1 MKIAV
6 VTDDQKTISAH
17 FRGSQYFLV
26 FTVENGKI
34 IDQEVRPIINRR
46 YYKKQRLVHAETE
59 DTLPKLAARYTS
71 TWAAII
77 DCDVLFAGGMGQKAY
92 ADLRLR
98 SIQPILT
105 DIQDIKAAVSAYL
118 SGDIINRLERL
129 R

>member
-6 VTDDQKTISAH
+6 VTDDQKTINAH
-17 FRGSQYFLV
+17 FRRSQYFLV

-34 IDQEVRPIINRR
+34 IDQEVRPKDNLREKHLI
-46 YYKKQRLVHAETE
+46 HAETD
-59 DTLPKLAARYTS
+59 DTLPKLAARHTS
-71 TWAAII
+71 PIAAII
-77 DCDVLFAGGMGQKAY
+77 DCDVLLAGGMGRKAY
-92 ADLRLR
+92 EDFGLR

-105 DIQDIKAAVSAYL
+105 DIQDIQAAVSAYL